1 MFDFLRRNKKLE
13 PSEPMTIADVA
24 ATHREAYAQFIRGL
38 NWKDF
43 GSEPEMIWVY
53 TDKAGHNYYVA
64 RDIWAGISR
73 ERLAALEMAGI
84 ELESRMKVAEMLE
97 SLKGIMSQCK
107 RAQMG
112 EVEGGYEAYKLTYEM
127 YETMRTS
134 PSEAVLMEY
143 AVNLIYTDGENP
155 QQLSPSIMQE
165 KRNRANDDIELRAFF
180 FDMALSIT
188 QTSLPTSQPD
198 GPGSLS
204 GPESQQSR
212 KEASKNA
219 VNRFIQASERRK
231 K

>member
-1 MFDFLRRNKKLE
+1 MNLKFWQRE
-13 PSEPMTIADVA
+13 QHATEPMTIADVA

-53 TDKAGHNYYVA
+53 TDNAGNNYYVA

-84 ELESRMKVAEMLE
+84 ELESRMKQGALLE
-97 SLKGIMSQCK
+97 SLLGIMAQCK

-112 EVEGGYEAYKLTYEM
+112 EVEGGYEAYKLTYDM
-127 YETMRTS
+127 YETMRAS

-165 KRNRANDDIELRAFF
+165 KRNRAGNDIELRAFF
-180 FDMALSIT
+180 LDMALSIT
-188 QTSLPTSQPD
+188 QTSLPISQPD

-212 KEASKNA
+212 KEASRSA
-219 VNRFIQASERRK
+219 VNRFIQASEQK
-231 K
+231 KK